1 MQCEYFNLLGPI
13 LSYCGWGVPVA
24 TKGCL
29 YKPRLYLCSSGTS
42 SRWRRRDK
50 TEEFDEMEDDEEDE
64 DECHDDYDVD
74 DEEAIPVD
82 DDEQL
87 DDILD
92 NDLSW

>member
-1 MQCEYFNLLGPI
+1 MYHPRHLTSSDQEVTRITSASAPKEVD
-13 LSYCGWGVPVA
+13 LS
-24 TKGCL
+24 
-29 YKPRLYLCSSGTS
+29 CSSGTS

-50 TEEFDEMEDDEEDE
+50 TEEFDEMEDDEDDE
-64 DECHDDYDVD
+64 DEGHDDYDVD
-74 DEEAIPVD
+74 DEEEAIPVD